1 MRKNI
6 LLITPIISR
15 RQIFMI
21 KNAKKIKKNKF
32 LKKINQVS
40 RLIKNK
46 MDRKNLIIIILLK
59 IFFF

>member
-15 RQIFMI
+15 RKIFMI

-46 MDRKNLIIIILLK
+46 MDRINLIIINLLK
-59 IFFF
+59 IC

>member
-1 MRKNI
+1 MWKNI

-15 RQIFMI
+15 RQIFMT
-21 KNAKKIKKNKF
+21 KNAKKIKNNKF

-40 RLIKNK
+40 RFIKNQ

-59 IFFF
+59 IC

>member
-46 MDRKNLIIIILLK
+46 MDRKNLIIIILLE
-59 IFFF
+59 IC

>member
-1 MRKNI
+1 MWKNI

-46 MDRKNLIIIILLK
+46 MDRINLIIINLLK
-59 IFFF
+59 IC

>member
-1 MRKNI
+1 
-6 LLITPIISR
+6 
-15 RQIFMI
+15 MI

-46 MDRKNLIIIILLK
+46 MDRKNLIIIILLE
-59 IFFF
+59 IC

>member
-1 MRKNI
+1 MWKNI
-6 LLITPIISR
+6 LLITPIISQ

-46 MDRKNLIIIILLK
+46 MDRKNLIIIILLE
-59 IFFF
+59 IC